1 MVLTAYADGQSVI
14 NAQRAGAR
22 GYLTK
27 DAGSEQIHR
36 ALRQVAGNG
45 AVIDPH
51 AGVRPP
57 GG

>member
-1 MVLTAYADGQSVI
+1 MLTAYADGQSVI